1 MRSVRAW
8 PGQSILGMASAAMA
22 WHGMAARRTG
32 SQCMTDRQPG
42 GLAAVWP
49 SGGPGCG
56 LQAYVYEVK
65 RAGALIVEGQGQL
78 VVSFE
83 FYLID
88 ALINAVMSKG
98 ELPLIVRGVA

>member
-1 MRSVRAW
+1 
-8 PGQSILGMASAAMA
+8 MA
-22 WHGMAARRTG
+22 WHGQRGHGLAWPCMSARRTG
-32 SQCMTDRQPG
+32 SQCMTDSQPG
-42 GLAAVWP
+42 CLAAVRP

-65 RAGALIVEGQGQL
+65 MAGALIVEGQGQL

-98 ELPLIVRGVA
+98 